1 VGNVTKQTGEDPDLL
16 IIDDWRLAFF
26 ESDLLS
32 FQMPTRRQLSTLSK
46 TLQHRLR
53 MLKESR
59 PVPNRGAFGD
69 AELAVCSWFSR
80 HVVEDVATG
89 TEYLSARIRSRR
101 STRPL
106 EVIQQSF
113 SLSMTSSGHTPDRDE
128 QGFDRH
134 SERSS
139 EAGCR
144 RRVFAGSACLPGG
157 TRRDAEHDYV
167 GRNIANDNG
176 VC

>member
-69 AELAVCSWFSR
+69 AELAVCSWFSSD
-80 HVVEDVATG
+80 VVRDGIEDVATG
-89 TEYLSARIRSRR
+89 AEYLSRPPRGNSAIIQLVDDVLRAHAR
-101 STRPL
+101 
-106 EVIQQSF
+106 
-113 SLSMTSSGHTPDRDE
+113 
-128 QGFDRH
+128 
-134 SERSS
+134 
-139 EAGCR
+139 
-144 RRVFAGSACLPGG
+144 PG
-157 TRRDAEHDYV
+157 
-167 GRNIANDNG
+167 
-176 VC
+176 